1 MSVGVDQEGYPK
13 LQQGDQRGGV
23 LMRFSR
29 KHRDIGLLA
38 VASVA
43 VALLAQPARAQTA
56 APAGNLVDQLTGP
69 ETPTDIDLVALR
81 QQAADRIKARADAS
95 PLKRPPI
102 APQLIKLTQLRF
114 DVVFDPDSSLIRP
127 DSYRTIGRIADA
139 LADPKLLP
147 FRFLI
152 VDHTESAGRRDANL
166 TVSQRR
172 ADSIREVLVGTFK
185 ISSKRLQSL
194 GLGEEQ
200 LQDAARP
207 ASPVNARAQLVAL
220 GPIPSPPPAT
230 DGAPAQKG
238 AAKAAKQA
246 GQKKRH

>member
-1 MSVGVDQEGYPK
+1 MQ
-13 LQQGDQRGGV
+13 
-23 LMRFSR
+23 FSR

-38 VASVA
+38 VASVV
-43 VALLAQPARAQTA
+43 VALLAQPAQAQTA
-56 APAGNLVDQLTGP
+56 ASAGNLVDQLAGP
-69 ETPTDIDLVALR
+69 ETPTEIDLVALR
-81 QQAADRIKARADAS
+81 QQAVDRIKARADAS

-172 ADSIREVLVGTFK
+172 ADSIREVLVGAFK
-185 ISSKRLQSL
+185 ISSKRLQSV

-207 ASPVNARAQLVAL
+207 ASPVNARVQLVAL
-220 GPIPSPPPAT
+220 GPIPSPPAT
-230 DGAPAQKG
+230 DVAPAQKG